1 MPRSVPMN
9 SHPPFPMNPA
19 LHSPRPAPSSP
30 SVKPERPEPV
40 ERRTDVQWGSPI
52 FRPPS
57 LPTPQ
62 QLNNELPFTV
72 SLRGKLPRR
81 A

>member
-1 MPRSVPMN
+1 MK
-9 SHPPFPMNPA
+9 SHPRPMNPA
-19 LHSPRPAPSSP
+19 LHHPRPASTPSSAETRHP
-30 SVKPERPEPV
+30 DASG
-40 ERRTDVQWGSPI
+40 RRTDVQWGSPI
-52 FRPPS
+52 FRAPS

-72 SLRGKLPRR
+72 NFRGKLPRR